1 MKSILL
7 LFVIML
13 SSFCVNA
20 QDGTAV
26 YLDGFAGGEMLQ
38 DIESIKH
45 IEQTDS
51 SSILQSSTSF
61 EAQMEVSAAQFDY
74 KKTPEWRKYKI
85 LRAIGWS
92 VFGAGCVTTYL
103 GLGMMMINGI
113 EGGNYDPVSI
123 ITLST
128 GVGAILGGIGILS
141 WAYNCRKKAK
151 ETRFQVG
158 ITQLASPEV
167 GQRISCT
174 PGISLALTF

>member
-1 MKSILL
+1 M
-7 LFVIML
+7 V

-20 QDGTAV
+20 QDGTEV

-92 VFGAGCVTTYL
+92 LLGAGCVTTYFGFGWL
-103 GLGMMMINGI
+103 VTSAGI
-113 EGGNYDPVSI
+113 AGSVEAPHI

-128 GVGAILGGIGILS
+128 GVGAILGGLGILS